1 MTRTPLLDPE
11 KCLGR
16 RRCDGGGAVAELR
29 DPEPHAPVLGFVGLP
44 RIDDMGCATHVSRGV
59 QRTVACDLPPARP
72 VGLVLGGAD
81 LHLSPGGD
89 VLQDHT
95 HADVV
100 KPRWFLLGGDTHN
113 GVDASCGAV
122 VALVELQD
130 RKSTR
135 LNSSHVAI
143 SYAVFCLKKKNLI

>member
-1 MTRTPLLDPE
+1 RASRSAVLVGDSLVMTRTPLLAPE

-16 RRCDGGGAVAELR
+16 RRCDGCGTITELC
-29 DPEPHAPVLGFVGLP
+29 DTEPHAPVLGLVRLP
-44 RIDDMGCATHVSRGV
+44 RVNEVRLPANVHRGV
-59 QRTVACDLPPARP
+59 QRTVAGDLPPARP

-100 KPRWFLLGGDTHN
+100 KPRWFLL
-113 GVDASCGAV
+113 
-122 VALVELQD
+122 
-130 RKSTR
+130 
-135 LNSSHVAI
+135 
-143 SYAVFCLKKKNLI
+143 